1 MSNNDKNEEEDDDDE
16 SLLQEETPEKTKKL
30 KPSPYFYYVDHS
42 DDEDANPDFLAPASS
57 VPNFIVK
64 LHAVLIRGDLSDV
77 ITWMPHGRSWK
88 ILNEVRDVCF
98 SCHHAVCVHLLTWS
112 YHMLTICLIPYASYH
127 ILPSCLYTVQI

>member
-42 DDEDANPDFLAPASS
+42 DDEDANPDLLAPASS

-88 ILNEVRDVCF
+88 ILNEVRVVCF
-98 SCHHAVCVHLLTWS
+98 SCHHAVYVYIS
-112 YHMLTICLIPYASYH
+112 
-127 ILPSCLYTVQI
+127 